1 MVLGKLKDV
10 VRSWRTILLLSK
22 KPDDEEFK
30 LITKLTFLG
39 FVLIGLIAYFI
50 HLVFVII
57 G

>member
-1 MVLGKLKDV
+1 MILGKIRDM